1 MHPKDSIS
9 DGQPEPP
16 VDDAAGVAEAGERP
30 EAAAEPAVAVRRRP
44 RGRTALIIAA
54 AAVLGIAGGIA
65 TGYGVQADRAPTPLA
80 ALSQPELAY
89 PAKALPAGKAPA
101 PLPASQDRQ
110 VRTDGDLRKLIVPR
124 PKGWSDSKNAL
135 LGRDGWMRL
144 EEYALDFD
152 SADYMLGDLLES
164 DIRRIAS
171 ASWTKGEHR
180 EANVWLVQFRS
191 GVETGAVDH
200 ARGQL
205 FYMPKAA
212 GNPGDPLKGS
222 GNGRYYLYE
231 PDRMPGYLPL
241 YRARAVFQRGDVM
254 AEINIFDTAPIS
266 KKDIRTLAEKQL
278 ELL

>member
-1 MHPKDSIS
+1 MDPKDSIS

-16 VDDAAGVAEAGERP
+16 VDAAEVGERP
-30 EAAAEPAVAVRRRP
+30 EPAAEPVAVVKRRP
-44 RGRTALIIAA
+44 RGRTTLIIAA
-54 AAVLGIAGGIA
+54 AAVLGLAGGIA

-80 ALSQPELAY
+80 ALSQPGLAY
-89 PAKALPAGKAPA
+89 PAEALPADKAPD
-101 PLPASQDRQ
+101 PLPASQDRR

-124 PKGWSDSKNAL
+124 PKGWSDNKNAL
-135 LGRDGWMRL
+135 LGRDGWMSL
-144 EEYALDFD
+144 EEYALDFT
-152 SADYMLGDLLES
+152 SADYMFGDLLES
-164 DIRRIAS
+164 DIRRVAS

-180 EANVWLVQFRS
+180 EANVWLVQFQS
-191 GVETGAVDH
+191 GVDMGAVDH

-205 FYMPKAA
+205 SYMSGKDRGA

-222 GNGRYYLYE
+222 GNGRYYLYG
-231 PDRMPGYLPL
+231 PDRKPGYVPI

-278 ELL
+278 ERL